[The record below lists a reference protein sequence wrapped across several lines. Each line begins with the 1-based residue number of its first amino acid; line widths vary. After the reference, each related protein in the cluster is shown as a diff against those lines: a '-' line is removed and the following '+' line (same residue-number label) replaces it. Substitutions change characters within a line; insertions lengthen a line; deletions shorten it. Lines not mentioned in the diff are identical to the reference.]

1 MLLIQNILN
10 PVLRSLTSALTIVCV
25 CLIAV
30 TDKPAQG
37 QSTLNIAAVVN
48 DEVISVYDLSQRI
61 LLVISFSNLPNNPQ
75 TQQRIAPDVLR
86 RLIIEKL
93 RLQEAKRLE
102 IEVPDEAIEKS
113 ISDIEAERGIPPGQ
127 MTAVLEQRG
136 IDPHTLRQQLRAEI
150 AWIEVV
156 RSLFRRLVN
165 ISEQEIDDELAKIR
179 ADAGKTEYLLA
190 EIFLAYDEKPRV
202 EVMEFAQRLYSQI
215 KEGAAWQQLAQNFS
229 ESVTARDGG
238 DMGWNLATDL
248 PTPLDNVVQNLNVNE
263 MSQPIATD
271 EGVYLMLLRDKRV
284 AKGIEAEPGDVTVG
298 IHQLHLAV
306 PPNASPQTVSEL
318 TQKATQLATSADT
331 CKAFASIAEAEGSSS
346 SGFLGEF
353 KLDKLNP
360 QFKNLVDAMN
370 VNETSQPLRTE
381 DGVIVL
387 MVCSR
392 EVEGG
397 KDPVAAAREQ
407 IEREILHRRLAR
419 KADQHLEKLRRQAF
433 IDIRI

>member
-1 MLLIQNILN
+1 MLSIQNIFN
-10 PVLRSLTSALTIVCV
+10 PMLRRLISALTVACV
-25 CLIAV
+25 CFVAV
-30 TDKPAQG
+30 SGNPAQA

-75 TQQRIAPDVLR
+75 TQQRIAPDVLK

-102 IEVPDEAIEKS
+102 IEVPDEAIQKS

-136 IDPHTLRQQLRAEI
+136 IDPQTLRQQLRAEI
-150 AWIEVV
+150 AWVEVV

-190 EIFLAYDEKPRV
+190 EIFLAYDGKPRA
-202 EVMEFAQRLYSQI
+202 EVMEFAHRLHSQI
-215 KEGAAWQQLAQNFS
+215 KGGAGWQQLAQNFS

-238 DMGWNLATDL
+238 DMGWNLATEL
-248 PTPLDNVVQNLNVNE
+248 PQPLDTVIQNLNVDE

-271 EGVYLMLLRDKRV
+271 EGIYLMLLRDKRV
-284 AKGIEAEPGDVTVG
+284 AKGIEAEPGDITVG
-298 IHQLHLAV
+298 IYQLHLAI

-318 TQKATQLATSADT
+318 TRKASQLATSADT
-331 CKAFASIAEAEGSSS
+331 CKAFASVAEAEGSPS

-360 QFKNLVDAMN
+360 QFRNLVDSLN

-397 KDPVAAAREQ
+397 RDPVAAAREK

-419 KADQHLEKLRRQAF
+419 MADQHQEKLRRQAF
-433 IDIRI
+433 IDIRL

>member
-1 MLLIQNILN
+1 MLAIQNTLN
-10 PVLRSLTSALTIVCV
+10 PMLQRLISVLTIACI
-25 CLIAV
+25 CLVAV
-30 TDKPAQG
+30 PPPSAQG

-93 RLQEAKRLE
+93 RLQEAQRLE

-113 ISDIEAERGIPPGQ
+113 MSDIEAERGIPSGQ
-127 MTAVLEQRG
+127 ITTALEQRG
-136 IDPHTLRQQLRAEI
+136 IDPQTLRQQLKAEI
-150 AWIEVV
+150 AWVEVV

-165 ISEQEIDDELAKIR
+165 ISEQEVDDELAKIR

-190 EIFLAYDEKPRV
+190 EIFLAYDENPRA
-202 EVMEFAQRLYSQI
+202 EVMEFAQRLHSQI
-215 KEGAAWQQLAQNFS
+215 KGGAAWQQLAQNFS

-248 PTPLDNVVQNLNVNE
+248 PTPLDNVVQNLNTDE

-271 EGVYLMLLRDKRV
+271 EGIYLMLLRDKRV
-284 AKGIEAEPGDVTVG
+284 AKGIETETDDVTVG

-331 CKAFASIAEAEGSSS
+331 CKAFASVAEAEGSSS

-360 QFKNLVDAMN
+360 QFKNLVDTLN
-370 VNETSQPLRTE
+370 VNEASQPLRTE
-381 DGVIVL
+381 DGVIIL

-397 KDPVAAAREQ
+397 QDPVTVARQ
-407 IEREILHRRLAR
+407 RMEREILHRRLAR
-419 KADQHLEKLRRQAF
+419 KADQHQEKLRRQAF
-433 IDIRI
+433 IDIRL